1 MWQKTLRGFLFDR
14 KIEMLGK
21 LRWEPRWVKVC
32 LCSCSIGGTLIAI
45 GALLYILNGAE
56 TTLVTEEGIAADEAS
71 ARCPRFAANFPPTSC
86 QIPPSD
92 SPSLPC

>member
-1 MWQKTLRGFLFDR
+1 
-14 KIEMLGK
+14 MLGK

-56 TTLVTEEGIAADEAS
+56 TTLVTDVLLVLGMIAS
-71 ARCPRFAANFPPTSC
+71 IPWLVIRLSQTTGLWGFAANLRKE
-86 QIPPSD
+86 IRR
-92 SPSLPC
+92 